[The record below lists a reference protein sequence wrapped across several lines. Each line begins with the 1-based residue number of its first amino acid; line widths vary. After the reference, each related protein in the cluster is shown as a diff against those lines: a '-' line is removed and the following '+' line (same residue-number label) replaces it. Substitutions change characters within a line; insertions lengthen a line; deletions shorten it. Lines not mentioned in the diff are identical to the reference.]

1 MANLIV
7 RLFEDCFHFE
17 YMGKAVSPKEICQSG
32 YMLTKHDHAG
42 FMAEMVAAS
51 YKFGEAWEAQYFPAV
66 NAMIKRLDEHTK
78 FMEHWTV
85 LKMVDVN
92 QDGET
97 CEPYAHFEAG
107 EDISTI
113 WKWLEDKFTT
123 IKIAD
128 YL

>member
-1 MANLIV
+1 MIA
-7 RLFEDCFHFE
+7 
-17 YMGKAVSPKEICQSG
+17 SG
-32 YMLTKHDHAG
+32 YMLSKHDHTG

-51 YKFGEAWEAQYFPAV
+51 YKFGEEWEAQYFPAV
-66 NAMIKRLDEHTK
+66 NAMIKRLAEHTE
-78 FMEHWTV
+78 FMEFWTV

-92 QDGET
+92 QNGET
-97 CEPYAHFEAG
+97 CQPYAHFDAG

>member
-7 RLFEDCFHFE
+7 RLYEDCFHFE
-17 YMGKAVSPKEICQSG
+17 YMGNAVSPKEVCQSG
-32 YMLTKHDHAG
+32 YMLTQHDHAG

-66 NAMIKRLDEHTK
+66 NAMIKVLAEHTE
-78 FMEHWTV
+78 FMGYWNT
-85 LKMVDVN
+85 LKLVEVN

-97 CEPYAHFEAG
+97 CQAFEHFDAG

-113 WKWLEDKFTT
+113 WLWLEDKFSS
-123 IKIAD
+123 IEIAD